1 MEKNR
6 RGTVWQG
13 AFWLSI
19 GSFISKLIG
28 AVYRIFLPRVLG
40 DYGVGLFQMAYP
52 LYAVLLAISINGIPT
67 ALSKQTAEK
76 ISQGDAAGAEA
87 LGAWAQVVLG
97 TVGICL
103 AILMEISAPLIAR
116 GLFSEPAATLSI
128 RALAPALGFVALEA
142 SFRGY
147 FQGHQEMIPT
157 AMSQILEQV
166 VRVAVMFPM
175 ALVLLPQGVVSAA
188 AGATLG
194 APVGAGIGVTYL
206 IWRRVHHQPRFR
218 LPRPIPVKDLGRLF
232 LVALPM
238 SLSGLL
244 FPLMLLADSM
254 FVPLRLTATGLTMEQ
269 ATAQFGRLSGEAMP
283 LVNLTMVVGAAL
295 AVSLVPA
302 VARSIARGQREEA
315 GRRVAVA
322 MHLVWLIGLPMSG
335 GLIVLARPL
344 THLLY
349 GGSGASGALEVLAVG
364 ATVLAIQ
371 QILGSSLQA
380 AGHGWIPVKNLIL
393 GAVVKFGLT
402 WWLTVIPG
410 LGIRGAAIGT
420 VAAGILTA
428 YMNWHDWTK
437 IVPNHGGLV
446 SGAWWP
452 LAGTVLMVMGIQT
465 WIRIGGGMPEIWVT
479 SAAILLGVL
488 VYGVLM
494 LGAGE
499 LSSLQA
505 LWNDR

>member
-19 GSFISKLIG
+19 GSFVSKLIG

-76 ISQGDAAGAEA
+76 ISRGDTAGAEA
-87 LGAWAQVVLG
+87 LGAWAQVALGAVGVVL
-97 TVGICL
+97 
-103 AILMEISAPLIAR
+103 AAAMEMSAPWIAR
-116 GLFSEPAATLSI
+116 TLFSETAATLSI
-128 RALAPALGFVALEA
+128 RALAPALGFVAIEA

-147 FQGHQEMIPT
+147 FQGQQEMAPT
-157 AMSQILEQV
+157 AVSQILEQI

-175 ALVLLPQGVVSAA
+175 ALLLLPRGVVVAA

-194 APVGAGIGVTYL
+194 APVGAGIGVGYL
-206 IWRRVHHQPRFR
+206 LWRRMHHRPRFR
-218 LPRPIPVKDLGRLF
+218 LTRPIPVRDLIRLF

-238 SLSGLL
+238 SFSGLL

-254 FVPLRLTATGLTMEQ
+254 FVPLRLTMTGFTMEQ

-302 VARSIARGQREEA
+302 VARSIAGGNRAEA

-322 MHLVWLIGLPMSG
+322 THLVWLVGLPMSG
-335 GLIVLARPL
+335 GLIILAQPL
-344 THLLY
+344 TRLLY
-349 GGSGASGALEVLAVG
+349 GESGAGGALEILAIG

-380 AGHGWIPVKNLIL
+380 AGHGWIPVKNLVI
-393 GAVVKFGLT
+393 GAMVKFGLT
-402 WWLTVIPG
+402 WWLTAIPG

-420 VAAGILTA
+420 VTAGVITA
-428 YMNWHDWTK
+428 YANWRDWK
-437 IVPNHGGLV
+437 KVVPNPGSLLA
-446 SGAWWP
+446 GALWP
-452 LAGTVLMVMGIQT
+452 LAGTVLMVIGIQA
-465 WIRIGGGMPEIWVT
+465 WLQIGGAMPELLMT
-479 SAAILLGVL
+479 TAAIFLGIV
-488 VYGVLM
+488 VYGILM
-494 LGAGE
+494 AGVGE
-499 LSSLQA
+499 LGSLA
-505 LWNDR
+505 TLWNDR